1 MHEITITYYPECV
14 DLRCNPLHSELHSGK
29 YVTLITQST
38 QKNTV
43 AFHSFPQYIK
53 RRKVCNERVI
63 TQTALPPIPPQ
74 SGLLLEKWSLIL
86 ICPEFDYSY
95 RIEFIVDF
103 TFYFCN
109 RHYTPMNRDHKQIK
123 YATF

>member
-1 MHEITITYYPECV
+1 MVTFLKKCMKSVLHTFKNVWIYAETP
-14 DLRCNPLHSELHSGK
+14 PHSEPHSGK
-29 YVTLITQST
+29 YVTSITHT
-38 QKNTV
+38 TEENTV

-86 ICPEFDYSY
+86 ICPELDYS
-95 RIEFIVDF
+95 
-103 TFYFCN
+103 
-109 RHYTPMNRDHKQIK
+109 
-123 YATF
+123 